1 MDQKDEVIPEHGE
14 EWLTTGE
21 MARRSQT
28 TLRTVRFY
36 EAEGLI
42 TSRAREDGSHRKFP
56 PSELK
61 KLQII
66 SDLRESG
73 LSLQEI
79 KALIALKSGCP
90 TAARAACEMS
100 SALCAQLQEIDRRLA
115 TLQRVRSELTSMV
128 DMLRVCSECTHR
140 EFPLRC
146 VGCEVVRDR
155 PKADRATELLW
166 KN

>member
-1 MDQKDEVIPEHGE
+1 MDGNQGDHPGAAPE
-14 EWLTTGE
+14 EWLSTGD
-21 MARRSQT
+21 MARLGET

-42 TSRAREDGSHRKFP
+42 CAQTRQDGSQRKFP

-66 SDLRESG
+66 SDLRDSG

-79 KALIALKSGCP
+79 KHLMALKSGCSNAKQ
-90 TAARAACEMS
+90 AAREMASRLCERVTE
-100 SALCAQLQEIDRRLA
+100 LERRMA
-115 TLQRVRSELTSMV
+115 TLQRVRTELGSML
-128 DMLRVCSECTHR
+128 DMLRTCGQCTHP
-140 EFPLRC
+140 EFPRHC
-146 VGCEVVRDR
+146 NSCELVDR
-155 PKADRATELLW
+155 PDVTRPTQLLW